1 MSLSHAQEE
10 WRGEVIHLSWSP
22 RAFLLKGFLTD
33 EECDHI
39 IEKVRHACCAGCSMG
54 MAVDGMAVRA
64 CRRAHPRSAQRS
76 MLSTLPCPAHR
87 LPSHHLC
94 HCSQQAK
101 PHMEASMVADNE
113 SGAAVASKVRTST
126 GTFFALGDDEII
138 TRIEKRVAQ
147 VSMIPVS
154 ECGEG

>member
-1 MSLSHAQEE
+1 MHA
-10 WRGEVIHLSWSP
+10 
-22 RAFLLKGFLTD
+22 
-33 EECDHI
+33 
-39 IEKVRHACCAGCSMG
+39 HAVACMHAVQAAAWAWHSVGD
-54 MAVDGMAVRA
+54 MAWQQLNGA
-64 CRRAHPRSAQRS
+64 AQRS

-154 ECGEG
+154 E